1 MRHSDSGHILL
12 ELIVEAE
19 ACSAYQVVV
28 GEVSCKSDQATM
40 VVPRVSVCVVGV
52 AAVVFQMVVEA
63 EVVVGLVMERWYN
76 CQRRDQETVELEW
89 LPGQSGLTEMGR

>member
-19 ACSAYQVVV
+19 ACSVYQVVV

-63 EVVVGLVMERWYN
+63 EVVVGFGDGALVQLPEAGP
-76 CQRRDQETVELEW
+76 RDGGVGVAPGTEW
-89 LPGQSGLTEMGR
+89 AN

>member
-40 VVPRVSVCVVGV
+40 VVPRVSVWCRCSGGGV
-52 AAVVFQMVVEA
+52 SDGRRGGGGGRIGGRALVQLPEAGPRDSGVEVA
-63 EVVVGLVMERWYN
+63 PG
-76 CQRRDQETVELEW
+76 TEW
-89 LPGQSGLTEMGR
+89 AN

>member
-28 GEVSCKSDQATM
+28 GERGCKSDQATM

-63 EVVVGLVMERWYN
+63 EVVVGRFGDGALVQLPEAGP
-76 CQRRDQETVELEW
+76 RDSGVGVAPGTEW
-89 LPGQSGLTEMGR
+89 AN